1 VGFWTLDR
9 FSDIILVVAI
19 KGRRATYEE
28 RVSACEALE
37 NGIPADDVAKVL
49 KVSRASIFEW
59 QKTYRARGPEA
70 LRTKKTRGPRSKL
83 DDGQMSQLYR
93 LIVGNDPRQ
102 LSFGLALWTRGMIQ
116 ELIFRQFGIRLS
128 VVSVG
133 NVLGKLGMSPQRPL
147 YRAYEQDPEKVAEWK
162 EKTFPQIQARAKKE
176 GAAIFFADEASV
188 RTNYHAGT
196 TWAPVGKTPV
206 VSGSGRTRSISMVS
220 AISPRGEL
228 HFQVYETGIRQEE
241 FLDFCKMLVADAG
254 RPVFLIMDNSQVHR
268 ARILKA
274 HAEQSNGMLTLFFLP
289 PYSPD
294 LNPDEW
300 VWKNV
305 KHDNLGRASVKSE
318 GELAKFATTALAS
331 LKKMPEKLR
340 SFFGDPALRY
350 IRDLTAGVQ
359 KLISALDHGTIPSG
373 GCLPHGRA
381 GMPRASVP

>member
-1 VGFWTLDR
+1 
-9 FSDIILVVAI
+9 VAI

-37 NGIPADDVAKVL
+37 NGIPADEVAKVL

-59 QKTYRARGPEA
+59 QKMYRARGPEA

-318 GELAKFATTALAS
+318 SELAKFATTALAS

-359 KLISALDHGTIPSG
+359 KLISALDHGRRPL
-373 GCLPHGRA
+373 CLNVKLRHNGT
-381 GMPRASVP
+381 

>member
-1 VGFWTLDR
+1 MRYNSGM
-9 FSDIILVVAI
+9 AI

-28 RVSACEALE
+28 RLSACEALD
-37 NGIPADDVAKVL
+37 NGVSADEIAKVL
-49 KVSRASIFEW
+49 KVSRSSIFEW
-59 QKTYRARGPEA
+59 QKVYRAHGAEA
-70 LRTKKTRGPRSKL
+70 LRTKKTRGPKSKL

-93 LIVGNDPRQ
+93 LVVDNDPRQ

-128 VVSVG
+128 IVSVG

-147 YRAYEQDPEKVAEWK
+147 YRAYEQDPGKVTEWK
-162 EKTFPQIQARAKKE
+162 EKIFPQIQARAKKE

-206 VSGSGRTRSISMVS
+206 VAGSGKTRSISMVS

-228 HFQVYETGIRQEE
+228 HFQVHETGIKQEE
-241 FLDFCKMLVADAG
+241 FLEFCKMLVTDVG
-254 RPVFLIMDNSQVHR
+254 RPVFLIMDNSQVHH
-268 ARILKA
+268 AKILKA
-274 HAEQSNGMLTLFFLP
+274 YADQSDGMLTLFFLP

-318 GELAKFATTALAS
+318 RELAEFAGAALAR
-331 LKKMPEKLR
+331 LKEIPDKVR
-340 SFFGDPALRY
+340 SFFGDHALRY
-350 IRDLTAGVQ
+350 IRE
-359 KLISALDHGTIPSG
+359 SAI
-373 GCLPHGRA
+373 
-381 GMPRASVP
+381 

>member
-1 VGFWTLDR
+1 
-9 FSDIILVVAI
+9 VAI
-19 KGRRATYEE
+19 KGRRATFEE
-28 RVSACEALE
+28 RISACEALE
-37 NGIPADDVAKVL
+37 NGVSADEVAKVL
-49 KVSRASIFEW
+49 KVSRASLFEW
-59 QKTYRARGPEA
+59 QKTYRAHGPEA
-70 LRTKKTRGPRSKL
+70 LRTKKTRGPKSKL

-93 LIVGNDPRQ
+93 LIVGSDPRQ

-116 ELIFRQFGIRLS
+116 ELIFRQFGVRLS
-128 VVSVG
+128 IVSIG

-147 YRAYEQDPEKVAEWK
+147 YRAYEQDPERVAEWK
-162 EKTFPQIQARAKKE
+162 EKIFPQIQARAKKE
-176 GAAIFFADEASV
+176 GAVIFFADEASV

-206 VSGSGRTRSISMVS
+206 VAGSGRTRSISMVS

-228 HFQVYETGIRQEE
+228 HFQVHESGIRQEE
-241 FLDFCKMLVADAG
+241 FLDFCKMLVADVG
-254 RPVFLIMDNSQVHR
+254 RPVFLVVDNSQVHR

-274 HAEQSNGMLTLFFLP
+274 HVEQSEGMLTLFFLP

-318 GELAKFATTALAS
+318 GELAQFASAALAK
-331 LKKMPEKLR
+331 LKEMPEKLR

-350 IRDLTAGVQ
+350 ISNLTEGVQ
-359 KLISALDHGTIPSG
+359 KLIFSLDHGQFRS
-373 GCLPHGRA
+373 LFGRNC
-381 GMPRASVP
+381 PRS

>member
-1 VGFWTLDR
+1 M
-9 FSDIILVVAI
+9 AI

-37 NGIPADDVAKVL
+37 NGISVDQITKVL
-49 KVSRASIFEW
+49 KVSRSSVFEW
-59 QKTYRARGPEA
+59 QKIYRAHGAEA
-70 LRTKKTRGPRSKL
+70 LRTKKTRGPKSKL

-93 LIVGNDPRQ
+93 LIVGSDPRQ

-116 ELIFRQFGIRLS
+116 ELILRQFGVRLS
-128 VVSVG
+128 IVSVG
-133 NVLGKLGMSPQRPL
+133 SILGKLGMSPQRPL

-162 EKTFPQIQARAKKE
+162 EKIFPQIQARAKKE

-196 TWAPVGKTPV
+196 TWAPVGRTPV
-206 VSGSGRTRSISMVS
+206 VAGSGKTRSISMVS
-220 AISPRGEL
+220 AVSPRGEL
-228 HFQVYETGIRQEE
+228 HFQVHETGIKQEE
-241 FLDFCKMLVADAG
+241 FLEFCKMLVADVG

-268 ARILKA
+268 AKLLKE
-274 HAEQSNGMLTLFFLP
+274 HAAQSNGMLTLFFLP

-305 KHDNLGRASVKSE
+305 KHNNLGRASVKSE
-318 GELAKFATTALAS
+318 GELAKFANAALAR
-331 LKKMPEKLR
+331 LKGFPGKIQ

-350 IRDLTAGVQ
+350 IRDLTA
-359 KLISALDHGTIPSG
+359 
-373 GCLPHGRA
+373 
-381 GMPRASVP
+381 

>member
-1 VGFWTLDR
+1 M
-9 FSDIILVVAI
+9 AI

-37 NGIPADDVAKVL
+37 NGISVDHVTRVL
-49 KVSRASIFEW
+49 KVSRSSVFEW
-59 QKTYRARGPEA
+59 QKIYRAHGAEA
-70 LRTKKTRGPRSKL
+70 LRTKKTRGPKSRL

-93 LIVGNDPRQ
+93 LIAGCDPRQ

-116 ELIFRQFGIRLS
+116 ELILQRFGVRLS
-128 VVSVG
+128 LVSVG
-133 NVLGKLGMSPQRPL
+133 NVLNKLGMSPQRPL

-162 EKTFPQIQARAKKE
+162 QKTFPQIQARAKKE

-188 RTNYHAGT
+188 RTSYHAGT

-206 VSGSGRTRSISMVS
+206 VAGSGKTRSISMVS
-220 AISPRGEL
+220 AVSPRGEL
-228 HFQVYETGIRQEE
+228 HFQVHETGIKQEE
-241 FLDFCKMLVADAG
+241 YLEFCKMLVADVG
-254 RPVFLIMDNSQVHR
+254 RPVFLIMDNSQVHH
-268 ARILKA
+268 AKILKT
-274 HAEQSNGMLTLFFLP
+274 HAAQSNGMLTLFFLP

-318 GELAKFATTALAS
+318 GELAEFANAALAR
-331 LKKMPEKLR
+331 LKALPEKIR

-350 IRDLTAGVQ
+350 VRD
-359 KLISALDHGTIPSG
+359 SAS
-373 GCLPHGRA
+373 
-381 GMPRASVP
+381 

>member
-1 VGFWTLDR
+1 
-9 FSDIILVVAI
+9 
-19 KGRRATYEE
+19 
-28 RVSACEALE
+28 
-37 NGIPADDVAKVL
+37 
-49 KVSRASIFEW
+49 
-59 QKTYRARGPEA
+59 
-70 LRTKKTRGPRSKL
+70 
-83 DDGQMSQLYR
+83 MSQLYR

-116 ELIFRQFGIRLS
+116 DLIFRQFGIRLS
-128 VVSVG
+128 IVSVG

-206 VSGSGRTRSISMVS
+206 VSGSGKTRSISMVS

-241 FLDFCKMLVADAG
+241 FLDFCKVLVADAG
-254 RPVFLIMDNSQVHR
+254 RPVFLIVDNSQVHR
-268 ARILKA
+268 ARSPEGA
-274 HAEQSNGMLTLFFLP
+274 CEQSKGMALTLFFLP

-318 GELAKFATTALAS
+318 SELAQFASAALAK
-331 LKKMPEKLR
+331 LKGMPEKLR

-359 KLISALDHGTIPSG
+359 KLISALDHGNVGQGAGPG
-373 GCLPHGRA
+373 GRDCWLSRGRGCFRRLPG
-381 GMPRASVP
+381 